1 MKQELKQ
8 IGLTEGEAKAYL
20 ALLKIGSSSAGKIV
34 KESGVSYS
42 KIYEV
47 LGRLLEKGIIS
58 YNIKQKTKYFQA
70 IEPERLLD
78 FLNKKEIELKEN
90 KRLLGKIIPELQN
103 LKDKKDLQES
113 EIFTGINGIKTAYEI
128 LLKDADYKNPLL
140 YFYIYDQRYVSTLD
154 LFYSQLF
161 HYFRKLNI
169 KLRGISTIDFK
180 NSKYYSKPPGFVDLR
195 FIDFPLPSTIDLYKD
210 KILQTIWGE
219 NPTGI
224 LINSKEVADNY
235 RRYFNEVWKVAKK

>member
-1 MKQELKQ
+1 MLEELKR
-8 IGLTEGEAKAYL
+8 IGLTDGESRAYL
-20 ALLKIGSSSAGKIV
+20 ALLKLGSSTVGPIV

-113 EIFTGINGIKTAYEI
+113 E
-128 LLKDADYKNPLL
+128 
-140 YFYIYDQRYVSTLD
+140 
-154 LFYSQLF
+154 
-161 HYFRKLNI
+161 
-169 KLRGISTIDFK
+169 
-180 NSKYYSKPPGFVDLR
+180 
-195 FIDFPLPSTIDLYKD
+195 
-210 KILQTIWGE
+210 
-219 NPTGI
+219 
-224 LINSKEVADNY
+224 
-235 RRYFNEVWKVAKK
+235 